1 MHRSPQGPRGS
12 RQGKGRAAPR
22 TKTLQPHRPCQP
34 FTSPKNPPQL
44 TTSPRPR
51 RESPDL
57 PDQPCPFCLPDPD
70 RVAFVGPLVKAIRDA
85 FPVTEGHLL
94 ITPHRHVAV
103 WRDLHPTEQQALIAA
118 LDQARA
124 LLDADHAP
132 DGYNVGFNEGPAAGQ
147 TIPHF
152 HLHIIPRRNGDMDD
166 PRGGV
171 RHVIPARGNYLK
183 PSPEVT
189 AATTGSV
196 PWTGGV
202 PPSLLAAQPPVPT
215 PHQRSLI
222 AGGEDALLHHLIP
235 HIDRAHRVDAA
246 ISFVMNSGVDL
257 LRPHLQDL
265 LNREGALRLITG
277 DYLDVTDPSAL
288 RRLLD
293 LSGNVTL
300 RVFEAGATAF
310 HPKAWIFHDPD
321 GAGVALVGSSN
332 LSQSALLHGVEWNL
346 RLVTA
351 NQQGGW
357 RDVLDAF
364 EGLAARPEVKP
375 LDHTWIDAYERRRRT
390 DNTDRPIVAEVG
402 PEPERQVFIPHPI
415 QQRAL
420 DALEE
425 TRTRGYTAGLVVLA
439 TGLGKTW
446 LSAFDAERPEFT
458 RVLFVAH
465 REEILNQASDTF
477 RTLRPNARIGRYADT
492 DRDRDAEVLFASIQ
506 TLGRAQHLRTFAPDA
521 FDYIVIDE
529 FHHAAART
537 YRALIDHFRPKFLL
551 GLTATPERTDG
562 GDLLGL
568 CQENLVFDCGLIDGI
583 QAGLLCPFHYFGVP
597 DEVEYANI
605 PWRSGNF
612 DEIALTNALAT
623 QARARN
629 ALEQLTTHGG
639 QRALGFCCSQRHA
652 DFMAEFFSANGRRAV
667 AVHSGPTS
675 AARSS
680 SLQALHA
687 GELDIVFAVDMFNEG
702 VDVPSIDTILM
713 LRPTAS
719 AVVWT
724 QQFGR
729 GLRRSPG
736 KDHLAVI
743 DYIGN
748 HRTFL
753 NSARLLLNSGPGD
766 RALQLSL
773 DQARDHT
780 LTLPPGCDVTYDLQA
795 LNFLKNWLR
804 PAKRGDAIEAWY
816 KDFKQRF
823 DLRPTAIEV
832 FHAGFKP
839 MDSGHGGW
847 FDFVAAQDDL
857 TAEEAAALKQHHA
870 VFDEFARTPMTR
882 SYKMVLLQ
890 AMLEANELP
899 GSIFL
904 DDLTARFQEIARRNP
919 RLAAD
924 VAAPLDDFKAVRES
938 VRTNPVPAWNSRR
951 DPSGR
956 PFFTFEGDV
965 LSTSFK
971 VDDALRP
978 AFNGMV
984 RELVDWRLASYLVR
998 ISSDIFPD
1006 AHTDESTATP
1016 ADASGHAPP
1025 QFSASSAEPWREYM
1039 REEIPGQFGLTFRSG
1054 SWNQGFVVEG
1064 GHAFLLVTLEKGNLQ
1079 TGGDY
1084 DDHFLSPDRFQWH
1097 SQNRATQNSRAGRI
1111 ISQAG
1116 KGFETHL
1123 FIRSGKLRGSKGAP
1137 FYYCGDVD
1145 FESWSGEAPIT
1156 VNWRLRAPVPN
1167 HLLRLLSVP

>member
-1 MHRSPQGPRGS
+1 M
-12 RQGKGRAAPR
+12 
-22 TKTLQPHRPCQP
+22 
-34 FTSPKNPPQL
+34 
-44 TTSPRPR
+44 
-51 RESPDL
+51 
-57 PDQPCPFCLPDPD
+57 
-70 RVAFVGPLVKAIRDA
+70 
-85 FPVTEGHLL
+85 
-94 ITPHRHVAV
+94 
-103 WRDLHPTEQQALIAA
+103 HPTEQQAVIAA
-118 LDQARA
+118 LAQAQS
-124 LLDADHAP
+124 LLDDQYAP
-132 DGYNVGFNEGPAAGQ
+132 DGYNVGFNEGAAGGQ
-147 TIPHF
+147 TIAHF
-152 HLHIIPRRNGDMDD
+152 HLHVIPRHLGDMDD

-171 RHVIPARGNYLK
+171 RHVIPSRGNYLK
-183 PSPEVT
+183 PSLEVT

-202 PPSLLAAQPPVPT
+202 PPPLLAAQPSPPT

-246 ISFVMNSGVDL
+246 ISFVMDSGVRLLAPHLRDL
-257 LRPHLQDL
+257 LGR
-265 LNREGALRLITG
+265 GGVLRLITG

-293 LSGNVTL
+293 LSGDVTL

-332 LSQSALLHGVEWNL
+332 LSESALRQGVEWNF
-346 RLVTA
+346 RLVTP

-364 EGLAARPEVKP
+364 EALAARPEVKL
-375 LDHTWIDAYERRRRT
+375 LDHVWVDAYERRRRT
-390 DNTDRPIVAEVG
+390 DNTDRPVVSEVG
-402 PEPERQVFIPHPI
+402 PEPDRPVFRPHPI

-420 DALEE
+420 DALEA
-425 TRTRGYTAGLVVLA
+425 TRAQGYTAGLVVLA

-446 LSAFDAERPEFT
+446 LSAFDAERPEFA

-465 REEILNQASDTF
+465 REEILNQASETF
-477 RTLRPNARIGRYADT
+477 RALRPQARIGRYADT
-492 DRDRDAEVLFASIQ
+492 EKDRDAEVLFASVQ
-506 TLGRAQHLRTFAPDA
+506 TLGQARHLHTFAPDA

-537 YRALIDHFRPKFLL
+537 YRALIDHFRPRFLL

-568 CQENLVFDCGLIDGI
+568 CQENLVFHCGLVDGI

-612 DEIALTNALAT
+612 DETALTNALAT
-623 QARARN
+623 RARAQN
-629 ALEQLTTHGG
+629 ALEQLTIHGG

-680 SLQALHA
+680 SLQALRA

-719 AVVWT
+719 AIVWT

-729 GLRRSPG
+729 GLRRSLG

-766 RALQLSL
+766 RALALSL
-773 DQARDHT
+773 DKASEHT
-780 LTLPPGCDVTYDLQA
+780 LSLPPGCEVTYELQA
-795 LNFLKNWLR
+795 LDLLKNLLR
-804 PAKRGDAIEAWY
+804 PTRPGDALEAWY
-816 KDFKQRF
+816 NDFRQRF
-823 DLRPTAIEV
+823 GLRPTAIEV

-839 MDSGHGGW
+839 TESGHGGW
-847 FDFVAAQDDL
+847 FDFVAGQGDL

-870 VFDEFARTPMTR
+870 VFDEFTRTTMTR

-890 AMLEANELP
+890 AMLEADALP
-899 GSIFL
+899 GSITL
-904 DDLTARFQEIARRNP
+904 DDLTARFQQIARRNP

-938 VRTNPVPAWNSRR
+938 VRTNPIAAWTSRR
-951 DPSGR
+951 EPSGR
-956 PFFTFEGDV
+956 PFFTFMAGV

-971 VDDALRP
+971 SDDALRP

-984 RELVDWRLASYLVR
+984 RELVDWRLASYLDR
-998 ISSDIFPD
+998 NPGGITPD
-1006 AHTDESTATP
+1006 GPTDGSTGTP
-1016 ADASGHAPP
+1016 ADASGQPP
-1025 QFSASSAEPWREYM
+1025 LQFSASSAEAWREYM
-1039 REEIPGQFGLTFRSG
+1039 REEIPSLFGLTFKSG

-1064 GHAFLLVTLEKGNLQ
+1064 HHAFLLVTLDKGNLQ

-1097 SQNRATQNSRAGRI
+1097 SQNRTTQNSRPGRI
-1111 ISQAG
+1111 ISQVDR
-1116 KGFETHL
+1116 GFEIHL
-1123 FIRSGKLRGSKGAP
+1123 FVRSGKLRGNKAAP
-1137 FYYCGDVD
+1137 FYYCGDVE
-1145 FESWSGEAPIT
+1145 FESWTGEAPIT
-1156 VNWRLRAPVPN
+1156 VNWRLLAPVPE
-1167 HLLRLLSVP
+1167 HLRRLLNVP